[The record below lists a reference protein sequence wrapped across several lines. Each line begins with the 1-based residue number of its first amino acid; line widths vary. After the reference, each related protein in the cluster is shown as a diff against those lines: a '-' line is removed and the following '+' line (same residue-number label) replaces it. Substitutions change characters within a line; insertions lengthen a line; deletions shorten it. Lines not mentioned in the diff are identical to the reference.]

1 MTSQIRI
8 QIITIHMF
16 PNISRSKDN
25 HAMRFCQL
33 IKYNKGYFSSK
44 NHAENEPESL
54 VADLV
59 WFF

>member
-25 HAMRFCQL
+25 HAMKFCQL
-33 IKYNKGYFSSK
+33 IKYNKGYFFLQK
-44 NHAENEPESL
+44 ITQKMNQRA
-54 VADLV
+54 
-59 WFF
+59 

>member
-25 HAMRFCQL
+25 HAMKFCQL
-33 IKYNKGYFSSK
+33 IKYNGIFSSK